1 MGEVLIRGARAVV
14 TMDTARQEIAGGDV
28 LIRDGVIAAVGVGLV
43 TSGQVLNAAGCVI
56 TPGLVNTHHHLYQTL
71 TRAVPG
77 GQDALLFG
85 WLKTLYPIWARFGPE
100 EMFVSAQIGLA
111 ELALSG
117 CSMTS
122 DHLYLFPNG
131 SRLDDTIAAAS
142 EVGLR
147 FHPTRGAMSI
157 GESAGGLPPD
167 NLVESEHAI
176 LSDMVRLVDSFHDP
190 NPGAMVRVGL
200 APCSPFS
207 VTRDLMREAAI
218 LARDKGVMLH
228 THLAENDE
236 DIAYSL
242 AKFGCRPGQYA
253 EDLGWTGQDVWHA
266 HCVKLDAGEI
276 SLFARS
282 GTGVAHCPCSNC
294 RLGSGIAP
302 VRAMRDA
309 GVSVGL
315 GVDGSASNDA
325 GNLVAEAR
333 MAMLLQRVARGADAM
348 SAREALEI
356 ATLGGARVLG
366 RDDVGALEVGKR
378 ADIAVWDV
386 SGIEAAGSWDPVA
399 FLLAGPCRVR
409 DLFVEGR
416 PVVSGGQ
423 IVTHR
428 SRAAASRSCVP
439 CPTPPAAWPAHSPVP
454 PRAASPAPTTSSM
467 RDVTSL
473 AACVPNASAESER
486 KAQCPSYSAP
496 CSIHL
501 RKVSISAS
509 VSFASFADAG
519 GICSSGSWL
528 KIRRSISLSC
538 GLSGTIAPDATA
550 TSRTSSR
557 NSASRL
563 ALSGP

>member
-1 MGEVLIRGARAVV
+1 MSELLIRNAAVVVSMDAARRELSGADVLIRG
-14 TMDTARQEIAGGDV
+14 
-28 LIRDGVIAAVGVGLV
+28 GVIAAVGQGLA
-43 TSGQVLNAAGCVI
+43 TSGQVVEAAGCVV

-85 WLKTLYPIWARFGPE
+85 WLKTLYPIWAKFGPE
-100 EMFVSAQIGLA
+100 EIFVSAQVGLA

-117 CSMTS
+117 CSLTS

-131 SRLDDTIAAAS
+131 ARLDDTIAAAA

-157 GESAGGLPPD
+157 GESDGGLPPD
-167 NLVESEHAI
+167 SLVEREAAI
-176 LSDMVRLVDSFHDP
+176 LEDCVRVVDAHHDP
-190 NPGAMVRVGL
+190 REGSMLRVGL

-207 VTRDLMREAAI
+207 VSRDLMREAAL

-253 EDLGWTGQDVWHA
+253 EDLGWTGADVWHA

-276 SLFARS
+276 DLFARS

-309 GVSVGL
+309 GVKVGL

-325 GNLVAEAR
+325 GNLVLEAR
-333 MAMLLQRVARGADAM
+333 QSLLLQRVSKGADAM

-366 RDDVGALEVGKR
+366 RPDCGSLEPGKR
-378 ADIAVWDV
+378 ADIAIWDV

-399 FLLAGPCRVR
+399 SLILCGPTRVR

-416 PVVSGGQ
+416 RVVQGGQ
-423 IVTHR
+423 MLTLDL
-428 SRAAASRSCVP
+428 
-439 CPTPPAAWPAHSPVP
+439 
-454 PRAASPAPTTSSM
+454 PR
-467 RDVTSL
+467 L
-473 AACVPNASAESER
+473 IER
-486 KAQCPSYSAP
+486 Q
-496 CSIHL
+496 
-501 RKVSISAS
+501 
-509 VSFASFADAG
+509 
-519 GICSSGSWL
+519 
-528 KIRRSISLSC
+528 
-538 GLSGTIAPDATA
+538 T
-550 TSRTSSR
+550 
-557 NSASRL
+557 RL
-563 ALSGP
+563 ARRLV

>member
-1 MGEVLIRGARAVV
+1 MSDILIRNAAAVV
-14 TMDTARQEIAGGDV
+14 TMNATRQELSGADIH
-28 LIRDGVIAAVGVGLV
+28 LRDGVILALGQELAAPGA
-43 TSGQVLNAAGCVI
+43 QVIEARGRVV

-85 WLKTLYPIWARFGPE
+85 WLKTLYPIWSRFGPD
-100 EMFVSAQIGLA
+100 EMFTSAQVGLA

-117 CSMTS
+117 CTLTS
-122 DHLYLFPNG
+122 DHLYLYPNG
-131 SRLDDTIAAAS
+131 SRLDDTIAAAG

-167 NLVESEHAI
+167 ALVEREPAI
-176 LSDMVRLVDSFHDP
+176 LEDMIRVVDRFHDP
-190 NPGAMVRVGL
+190 RPGAMVRVGL

-207 VTRDLMREAAI
+207 VSRDLMRDAAL

-242 AKFGCRPGQYA
+242 AQFGCRPGQYA
-253 EDLGWTGQDVWHA
+253 EDLGWTGPDVWHA
-266 HCVKLDAGEI
+266 HCVKLDSSEI
-276 SLFARS
+276 ELFARS
-282 GTGVAHCPCSNC
+282 LTGVAHCPCSNC

-309 GVSVGL
+309 GVRVGL

-356 ATLGGARVLG
+356 ATLGGAQVLG
-366 RDDVGALEVGKR
+366 RDDLGSIEPGKR
-378 ADIAVWDV
+378 ADLAIWDV

-399 FLLAGPCRVR
+399 ALVLCGPTRVSG
-409 DLFVEGR
+409 LIVEGR
-416 PVVSGGQ
+416 EVVRDGQ
-423 IVTHR
+423 LLTVDL
-428 SRAAASRSCVP
+428 
-439 CPTPPAAWPAHSPVP
+439 
-454 PRAASPAPTTSSM
+454 PR
-467 RDVTSL
+467 L
-473 AACVPNASAESER
+473 IER
-486 KAQCPSYSAP
+486 Q
-496 CSIHL
+496 
-501 RKVSISAS
+501 
-509 VSFASFADAG
+509 
-519 GICSSGSWL
+519 
-528 KIRRSISLSC
+528 
-538 GLSGTIAPDATA
+538 
-550 TSRTSSR
+550 
-557 NSASRL
+557 NRL
-563 ALSGP
+563 AQRLAGLPGLR